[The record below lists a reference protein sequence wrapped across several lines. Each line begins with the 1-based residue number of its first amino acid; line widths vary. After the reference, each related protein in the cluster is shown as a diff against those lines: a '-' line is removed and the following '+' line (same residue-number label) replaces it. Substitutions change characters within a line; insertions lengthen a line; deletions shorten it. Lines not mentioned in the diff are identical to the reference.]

1 MDKRELKK
9 AEEHIL
15 KFTKKYQ
22 ELGGAPLIAS
32 VAIVNPEDGSA
43 SDFGLVGTLPLL
55 EIKTANSK
63 RDISVTFS
71 SSQLENEKLLHKLS
85 TNL

>member
-9 AEEHIL
+9 AQEHIL

-22 ELGGAPLIAS
+22 ELGGEPLTVSI
-32 VAIVNPEDGSA
+32 AIVEPQDGNT
-43 SDFGLVGTLPLL
+43 SDFGLVGSLPSL
-55 EIKTANSK
+55 EIKTNNSK

-85 TNL
+85 VNL